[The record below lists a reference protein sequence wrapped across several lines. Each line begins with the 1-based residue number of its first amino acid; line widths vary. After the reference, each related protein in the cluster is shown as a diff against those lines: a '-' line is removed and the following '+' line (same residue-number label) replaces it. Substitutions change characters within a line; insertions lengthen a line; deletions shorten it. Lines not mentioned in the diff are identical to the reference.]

1 VRSEECVRK
10 DRTIK
15 KLERQVRELQGKLE
29 AERCKPRAAGDS
41 ASSQELLESRVS
53 EKRAWELVKQ
63 LKATLNEAGL
73 VWMGDAVALSG
84 ADAPRIGSGPHPE
97 ETPLPDTP
105 PRQDKE
111 VGPFEVETPKSP
123 PSDPAFAPKSL
134 NPMDLDMILLKD
146 KISEL
151 NTIAGDGVGSVGNG
165 PRREKMIRM
174 KNPARLIL
182 FQDGLKL
189 HDGSFFPYSDVEAVR
204 TLKDVYDGY
213 FPKALQMSF
222 PDGVPIKL
230 EDRRRER
237 YHAAVPPAGSRALS
251 NVKGFASIGEEKP
264 APQSKNELL
273 GRLPQSV
280 IRNGKIIEVRSGVS
294 AAMGSTSPEKAL
306 VNTAVDSLLS
316 QSTRFSLGPS
326 CRAPQASAHSTEG
339 ASTGGAEVE
348 VTTLQVKNEDGSE
361 TFVLRLKY
369 DDTIGDVRLALN
381 RHRLSASKRPTA
393 EYEIRSG
400 FPPRTFSDNH
410 ETLRQAGLVPNATLF
425 LRSG

>member
-1 VRSEECVRK
+1 MRSEECVRK

-15 KLERQVRELQGKLE
+15 KLERQVRELEGKLE
-29 AERCKPRAAGDS
+29 AEHCRTSAAGDS
-41 ASSQELLESRVS
+41 TSSQELLESRVS
-53 EKRAWELVKQ
+53 EKRAWELVNQ
-63 LKATLNEAGL
+63 LKAALSEAGL
-73 VWMGDAVALSG
+73 VWMGDAAALSS
-84 ADAPRIGSGPHPE
+84 ADAPRIGGGPHPE

-111 VGPFEVETPKSP
+111 VGPSEAEPRTP
-123 PSDPAFAPKSL
+123 PSDPASAPKSL

-165 PRREKMIRM
+165 PRREKVIRM

-213 FPKALQMSF
+213 FPKALQESF

-230 EDRRRER
+230 EDRRRESYR
-237 YHAAVPPAGSRALS
+237 AAAPPAGSRALS
-251 NVKGFASIGEEKP
+251 NVKGFASIGQEKP
-264 APQSKNELL
+264 APQSKSELL

-294 AAMGSTSPEKAL
+294 AAMGSTSPDRAL

-326 CRAPQASAHSTEG
+326 CRAPQASAQSMEG

-348 VTTLQVKNEDGSE
+348 VTTLQVKSEDGSE

-381 RHRLSASKRPTA
+381 RHRRSASKRPTA

-400 FPPRTFSDNH
+400 FPPRTFSNSY

-425 LRSG
+425 LRGG